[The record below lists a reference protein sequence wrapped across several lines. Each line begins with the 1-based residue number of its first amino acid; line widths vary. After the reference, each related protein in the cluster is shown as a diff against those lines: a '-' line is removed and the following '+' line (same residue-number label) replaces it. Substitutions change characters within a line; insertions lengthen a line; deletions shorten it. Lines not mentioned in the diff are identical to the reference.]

1 MNLSNIGGTLSR
13 VGTAALRTLE
23 HYSPKILMAIG
34 IGCGIGG
41 AVTACKATLKL
52 PETMQEINKLKLD
65 IDPGVI
71 HDLALLSRDA
81 DPLLHQ
87 MADTVEAVAYDATTQ
102 DSGDEKVVRE

>member
-1 MNLSNIGGTLSR
+1 MTFCGARVISR
-13 VGTAALRTLE
+13 CRADYERV
-23 HYSPKILMAIG
+23 
-34 IGCGIGG
+34 
-41 AVTACKATLKL
+41 LKL
-52 PETMQEINKLKLD
+52 IEMSLSFSNLTSLIDTIKEINPESLEKTMQEINKLKLD

-102 DSGDEKVVRE
+102 DSGDEKAVRE

>member
-1 MNLSNIGGTLSR
+1 
-13 VGTAALRTLE
+13 
-23 HYSPKILMAIG
+23 
-34 IGCGIGG
+34 
-41 AVTACKATLKL
+41 
-52 PETMQEINKLKLD
+52 MQEINKLKLD